1 MKNLFIF
8 KLIIIFGLT
17 PTLGFALP
25 TCKGSP
31 TTNGIFVSNWH
42 NCWGTNTNANT
53 SYTGSWQ
60 NGKASGKG
68 TAVINSQ
75 GIMYKGEFFNDL
87 PHGFVRATNTKNG
100 RLIHEGYY
108 KNGQMHGDGINYS
121 IDGSN
126 KFIGEFRNSSF
137 YKGLIRNKNGTE
149 IEGIFEQKET
159 NKPTLVRKQKTK
171 YSDPGWS
178 LRRVSKSVLERFF
191 LKLSSTERKSVQTKL
206 SQLGFYKKGI
216 DGLYGIGTRNA
227 IIGYNKKFAASSDL
241 NKSENVTKLLSD
253 ILALNPTPENKN
265 TKSNGFEKLYKVSS
279 GTGFFL
285 SKEGHIVTN
294 HHVIEGCENAK
305 VHKKGEIYKTV
316 LVADDKA
323 NDLAILKTTE
333 KPENFLNLSDESPY
347 SLQDIIVAGFPFG
360 DRFSSGLK
368 FTQGIIS
375 SLTGTQ
381 NNYSQI
387 QIDAA
392 LQPGNSGGPIIDEF
406 GNVVGVAVAKL
417 SFRKIYKDYGVIPE
431 NTNFGIKASAV
442 KNLVEANNIKLELPS
457 NEKISKKDLSNKLN
471 GATVFLSCWMTRS
484 QIDIM
489 KTSKVLFQ
497 EFD

>member
-1 MKNLFIF
+1 MLFIF
-8 KLIIIFGLT
+8 KFIVIFAIT
-17 PTLGFALP
+17 PSLGWALP

-31 TTNGIFVSNWH
+31 TTNNIYIKNWH
-42 NCWGTNTNANT
+42 NCLGVNKNENGR
-53 SYTGSWQ
+53 YTGSWQ
-60 NGKASGKG
+60 NGLPNGQG
-68 TAVINSQ
+68 TFYDTNGFV
-75 GIMYKGEFFNDL
+75 YKGQFFNGSVDGYAKTYL
-87 PHGFVRATNTKNG
+87 DG
-100 RLIHEGYY
+100 RLIYEGYFKKGKY
-108 KNGQMHGDGINYS
+108 NGVAIAYNLQRD
-121 IDGSN
+121 
-126 KFIGEFRNSSF
+126 KFSGEFRDGYF
-137 YKGLIRNKNGTE
+137 YRGILRKQNGTE
-149 IEGIFEQKET
+149 FEGIFEQRDGQLY
-159 NKPTLVRKQKTK
+159 LVKKQKTK
-171 YSDPGWS
+171 YSNPGWS
-178 LRRVSKSVLERFF
+178 LRRVSISVLKSGF

-216 DGLYGIGTRNA
+216 DGLYGVGTKNA
-227 IIGYNKKFAASSDL
+227 IVAYNKKFAASSDL
-241 NKSENVTKLLSD
+241 KKSENVNKLLKN
-253 ILALNPTPENKN
+253 ILALKPTPKNKN
-265 TKSNGFEKLYKVSS
+265 NKSYGSEKLYKVSS